1 MTALR
6 IAVTGSTG
14 FIGHH
19 ACLQFA
25 RLGWNVRAV
34 LRPETLK
41 PIPAESEAVTSRL
54 VQSELTQAFTD
65 CDVVLHLAGRTR
77 APSLEEFLV
86 ANARVTQQVSLAARD
101 ANARLIHVSSQAAA
115 GTGTKEKPRIE
126 TALPSPV
133 SDYGR
138 SKLAGEEAVRGVE
151 GLRYTILRPC
161 AIYGPVDRDFSLLF
175 FCAQRGLFPLLGHSD
190 AAFCFLYIEDL
201 IQAIERVIR
210 HPEVD
215 REVFFV
221 GPEVAHTA
229 EELMRTLAAVWDKP
243 YRPLRLPS
251 SLLWLAAA
259 VSAPAARLGLDPI
272 LTRSRYQEITSEGF
286 VCSSE
291 KLRLATGFEARVSLE
306 EGLRRTSAWYTTH
319 RAALETT

>member
-25 RLGWNVRAV
+25 KLGWKVRAV
-34 LRPETLK
+34 LRPQTIK
-41 PIPAESEAVTSRL
+41 PIPAETEAVTSRL
-54 VQSELTQAFTD
+54 VHDELIHAFTD

-77 APSLEEFLV
+77 APSLAEFLA
-86 ANARVTQQVSLAARD
+86 ANAAVTEQVALAARD
-101 ANARLIHVSSQAAA
+101 ADARLIHISSQAAA
-115 GTGTKEKPRIE
+115 GTGTKEKPRDE
-126 TALPSPV
+126 AAVPSPV

-138 SKLAGEEAVRGVE
+138 SKLAGEEAVQGVD
-151 GLRYTILRPC
+151 GLCYSILRPC
-161 AIYGPVDRDFSLLF
+161 AIYGPADRDFLPLF

-201 IQAIERVIR
+201 IQAIEGIVR
-210 HPEVD
+210 HPEID

-221 GPEVAHTA
+221 ASDSAHTA
-229 EELMRTLAAVWDKP
+229 EELMQTLAAVYGKP

-251 SLLWLAAA
+251 FLLWIAAA
-259 VSAPAARLGLDPI
+259 ISTSAARLGLDPI

-291 KLRLATGFEARVSLE
+291 KLRIATGFEARVSLE
-306 EGLRRTSAWYTTH
+306 EGLRRTSAWYSRR